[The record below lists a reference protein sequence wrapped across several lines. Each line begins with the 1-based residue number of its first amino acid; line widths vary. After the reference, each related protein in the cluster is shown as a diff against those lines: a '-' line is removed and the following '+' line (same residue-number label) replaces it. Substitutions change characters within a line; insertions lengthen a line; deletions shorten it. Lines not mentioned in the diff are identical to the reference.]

1 MKSFILVPDSFKG
14 TISSTEICT
23 IMERA
28 ILKNLPDSKIV
39 SIPVADGGEGSVDAF
54 LSALGGDKIALD
66 VTGPFNEPVR
76 GFYGILHDG
85 TAIVEMAAAAG
96 LPLAKGRENPERATT
111 YGVGEIIAAAA
122 ENAESIIIG
131 LGGSATNDGGTGA
144 AAALGVK
151 FFDSHGNTFIPVGG
165 TLKNI
170 ARIDMSDLNSKVKR
184 TNITIMCDI
193 DNPFCG
199 ENGAAYVFGPQKGA
213 DAQMVRDLDDGLY
226 HLAKIIK
233 RDIGIDISDI
243 PGAGAAGGM
252 GGGLYAFLGATLKMG
267 IETVLDAV
275 HFDSLLDHADIVFS
289 GEGRIDGQSARGK
302 VVSGVAARAK
312 IKGVPVIAVVGDI
325 GKGAELTYSQGVTA
339 IFSTNRICM
348 DITEARKRIRSDL
361 EATMNDIMRLYS
373 VKGE

>member
-1 MKSFILVPDSFKG
+1 MKKFILVPDSFKG
-14 TISSTEICT
+14 TMSSTEICS

-28 ILKNLPDSKIV
+28 ILKNLPDSEII

-54 LSALGGDKIALD
+54 LSALGGDKIALN
-66 VTGPFNEPVR
+66 VSGPFFEPVR
-76 GFYGILHDG
+76 GFYGMLHDG
-85 TAIVEMAAAAG
+85 TAVIEMAAAAG

-122 ENAESIIIG
+122 KNAKSMIIG

-151 FFDSHGNTFIPVGG
+151 FFDAAGNTFIPVGN

-170 ARIDMSDLNSKVKR
+170 VHIDTSNLNEFIR
-184 TNITIMCDI
+184 NIDVTIMCDI

-199 ENGAAYVFGPQKGA
+199 KNGAAYVFAPQKGA
-213 DAQMVRDLDDGLY
+213 DAQMVRELDDGLH
-226 HLAKIIK
+226 HLAQII
-233 RDIGIDISDI
+233 RQDLGIDISDM

-252 GGGLYAFLGATLKMG
+252 GGGLHAFLGANLKMG
-267 IETVLDAV
+267 IETVLDTV
-275 HFDSLLDHADIVFS
+275 QFDNLISDADMIFS
-289 GEGRIDGQSARGK
+289 GEGKIDGQSARGK

-312 IKGVPVIAVVGDI
+312 NKKIPVIAVVGDI

-339 IFSTNRICM
+339 IFSTNRVCM
-348 DITEARKRIRSDL
+348 DIAEARKRVRSDL
-361 EATMNDIMRLYS
+361 EATMNDIIRLYS
-373 VKGE
+373 VKGG